1 MLTAV
6 ESPACRRIGT
16 CSGPASEPAAFS
28 TSIGERSVVTLNLTT
43 SDVNRSATVQ
53 ENAIG
58 TRYES
63 VRSRHLGNAANVVA
77 GYPAAFSSC
86 GAGRFHVLQ
95 MIIISPA
102 SAPPLA
108 TRRGKAK
115 GRRCSHRA
123 SPARSLLRTGRI
135 GATVAQCR
143 DISPVLVDHPTCRL
157 RQIVSFV
164 YRGSYQ
170 PNRSLR
176 PRILLSPVTNDR
188 RIATPIAQQSAQTQ
202 IIKDWTRNDGCTT
215 VR

>member
-1 MLTAV
+1 MLTAI
-6 ESPACRRIGT
+6 ESPAFRRFGT
-16 CSGPASEPAAFS
+16 CSGPASEPAPFS

-58 TRYES
+58 TLYES

-77 GYPAAFSSC
+77 GYPPAFSSC

-115 GRRCSHRA
+115 GGRRCSHRA
-123 SPARSLLRTGRI
+123 PPARSSLRTGRI

-143 DISPVLVDHPTCRL
+143 DISPTLVDHPTCRL
-157 RQIVSFV
+157 R
-164 YRGSYQ
+164 
-170 PNRSLR
+170 
-176 PRILLSPVTNDR
+176 
-188 RIATPIAQQSAQTQ
+188 
-202 IIKDWTRNDGCTT
+202 
-215 VR
+215 